1 MQSRVLG
8 TERKEYWQYSKK
20 IDSNN
25 FFVTSKHNEKSSEIL
40 AALREMINKRLLIK
54 NLLSHNDENSF
65 YDKKQKLSFGSKD
78 GKAKFLKHIC
88 ALSNS
93 NPTSN
98 SFIVIG
104 IEDEE
109 SKIFGVDFFDD
120 SKIQNLVNAYLKSPP
135 KITYENV
142 SFPSLPRH
150 KVIGLVTI
158 FPNNKITAL
167 LKNAWKY
174 KKDTIFH
181 RKGSNSVPF
190 TGDSFQLTNTNK
202 AVVAAIEKNASNNI
216 ALTLDGVFDF
226 MNNHKSIYLPQYK
239 VFNEQ
244 FVLCWAGEQ
253 KIING
258 ETYFSRVDIELINE
272 QVQLFF
278 SALDDVQISHNNN
291 SFIITEFIYLEIEH
305 EEKQYPLEKTIIHF
319 KENGK
324 HDIVK
329 DFIFKPPE
337 FDAEVVL
344 DMYNNCNLIII
355 KIEGKIPLSVAE
367 RADVL
372 KLPTNYLM
380 CYLEGF
386 LEAEVQLKKAKE
398 YIKKLENSAVYLKY
412 KETLRI
418 IRKVKYH

>member
-1 MQSRVLG
+1 
-8 TERKEYWQYSKK
+8 
-20 IDSNN
+20 
-25 FFVTSKHNEKSSEIL
+25 
-40 AALREMINKRLLIK
+40 MINKRLLIK

-65 YDKKQKLSFGSKD
+65 YDKKQKLSFESKD

-93 NPTSN
+93 NPICN

-109 SKIFGVDFFDD
+109 SKIFGVDFYDD
-120 SKIQNLVNAYLKSPP
+120 SKIQNLINAYLKNPP

-158 FPNNKITAL
+158 YPNNKITSL

-181 RKGSNSVPF
+181 RRGSNSMPF
-190 TGDSFQLTNTNK
+190 LGDNFELKNTNK
-202 AVVAAIEKNASNNI
+202 ETVDAIEKNASNNI
-216 ALTLDGVFDF
+216 ELTLDGVFDF
-226 MNNHKSIYLPQYK
+226 IKNHKPEHYPQYK

-244 FVLCWAGEQ
+244 FVLCWAGKQ
-253 KIING
+253 KHINNKV
-258 ETYFSRVDIELINE
+258 YFSRVDIELINE

-278 SALDDVQISHNNN
+278 SALDDVQITYNEN
-291 SFIITEFIYLEIEH
+291 SFIITEYIYLGL
-305 EEKQYPLEKTIIHF
+305 EKQEKYYPLEKTIIHF

-329 DFIFKPPE
+329 EFLFQPPIF
-337 FDAEVVL
+337 DGDVITNL
-344 DMYNNCNLIII
+344 YNNCNLIIQ
-355 KIEGKIPLSVAE
+355 KVEQEKPLSAME
-367 RADVL
+367 YEAVL
-372 KLPTNYLM
+372 RLPTNYLI
-380 CYLEGF
+380 CYLHGF
-386 LEAEVQLKKAKE
+386 LEVEELLKKPKDF
-398 YIKKLENSAVYLKY
+398 IKNLEDKATYLKY
-412 KETLRI
+412 KETLRV
-418 IRKVKYH
+418 IRKVKYG